1 MDTYISIFKQTG
13 CHDDAVNP
21 FLPHH
26 VPERRNCLLLG
37 SYNMGQWTWYQTQ
50 TLSGALTSTVNL
62 CFVYWGFIFI
72 FIDLVKNTVLRTC
85 KFMDDDLINICYQ
98 LPYCTPINIPFH
110 ESSQQWISQK
120 YSIQCI
126 LIKPQYGK
134 YFYPTLNYW
143 LVPHR
148 TSLKIF
154 QLHKELKYYFKRCK
168 ILLLFWFKALLL
180 RAI

>member
-1 MDTYISIFKQTG
+1 MFKSIPNPSFLSKIKIDSVGLWFYRISKNWWILTLAFSNRPVAMTMQWTLS
-13 CHDDAVNP
+13 CHTMFQNEGTV
-21 FLPHH
+21 F
-26 VPERRNCLLLG
+26 CLG
-37 SYNMGQWTWYQTQ
+37 PTTCVQWTWYQTQ
-50 TLSGALTSTVNL
+50 TLSGALTLTVNL

-98 LPYCTPINIPFH
+98 LPYCTPMNIPFH

-134 YFYPTLNYW
+134 YFYPTL
-143 LVPHR
+143 
-148 TSLKIF
+148 
-154 QLHKELKYYFKRCK
+154 
-168 ILLLFWFKALLL
+168 
-180 RAI
+180 